1 MTIRHAR
8 KLVKLM
14 LVLTILSIM
23 LSLVEGGLFRGGAG
37 RGIGRGG
44 GSGGGRGIKPPGG
57 GGVGGIKPLNRNHC
71 NSGNPLTMS
80 SALLSS
86 IICLLFCVALF

>member
-23 LSLVEGGLFRGGAG
+23 LSLVEGGPSGGGAG
-37 RGIGRGG
+37 RGIGRGI
-44 GSGGGRGIKPPGG
+44 GRGRGSSG
-57 GGVGGIKPLNRNHC
+57 AVGIRPTNRNQS
-71 NSGNPLTMS
+71 NSGNSLTMS